1 MLRSSNIQNS
11 QLDFN
16 DNVYV
21 DSSIVPD
28 RIRTRSNDVLMCV
41 RNGSKSL
48 VGKTALISD
57 EHSDLAWGAFM
68 TVLRPNTN
76 NTLLYHYLNSPS
88 FRKQVFPDLET
99 ATVKQ
104 ITMST
109 LNRIKLLVPNT
120 DEQDKISDF
129 LSALDK
135 RIEKQ
140 RQLVEALKS
149 YKRGVLSAIFDEC
162 SILHMTD
169 INRWKC
175 YKIGD
180 FLSPRIVKQVPSLDA
195 PLMAFTAEGGVC
207 QKGERYD
214 RSFLV
219 KDENKQYKRTEYND
233 FIYSSNN
240 LDVGSIGLNKFGTAV
255 ISDVY
260 EVFTIHNAVPTFI
273 SEAIQRKRTLQNILR
288 FRQGVIY
295 GQYRIYADDFL
306 SVEIS
311 LPDYETQQKYASLIA
326 TIDARILKESSSQRC
341 LEIFKN
347 GLLQQLFI

>member
-1 MLRSSNIQNS
+1 MKDSFLPTLPQNRGISAWEHEPLDYYLRCIIGKNLNA
-11 QLDFN
+11 
-16 DNVYV
+16 DNNE
-21 DSSIVPD
+21 
-28 RIRTRSNDVLMCV
+28 IR
-41 RNGSKSL
+41 SL
-48 VGKTALISD
+48 
-57 EHSDLAWGAFM
+57 
-68 TVLRPNTN
+68 
-76 NTLLYHYLNSPS
+76 
-88 FRKQVFPDLET
+88 
-99 ATVKQ
+99 
-104 ITMST
+104 
-109 LNRIKLLVPNT
+109 
-120 DEQDKISDF
+120 
-129 LSALDK
+129 LSAFSCLGTF
-135 RIEKQ
+135 
-140 RQLVEALKS
+140 LKS